1 MRRALY
7 IIILALLPM
16 VSYAQSIADL
26 TRKAEI
32 EKNPLHIYSNIGN
45 YNNGLYIVRKD
56 NNEEGTYA
64 YGVVNEDGTVYIPVE
79 YDRIEFTNEYG
90 AYEDN
95 VYKCE
100 KNGKWGLVSST
111 NGTLL
116 PCEYSSLSNKGNG
129 IWQTFKSGKY
139 GYIQLNRLSSIT
151 TLIPCIY
158 ESLGD
163 YSSDSYIHATLKGK
177 KGMIDSKNKIIIP
190 FEYSNVGNPCHTSN
204 GYSIIWVEKDGKLGI
219 YNDDGKE
226 LQPCDIDK
234 AYTLTEYNS
243 IELSYTDCPSTDYIY
258 IVRNGLTG
266 LISGSTFETIIP
278 CMYEY
283 LSPIKTSKAFYKAN
297 GKWGII
303 DTSNKTIQLAIY
315 DNVEIDGSTLSE
327 RKMPSMAFQSNMY
340 VRNNGKVGMLK
351 ANGEDFISVKY
362 DSLGLYSDNMLVAK
376 VGDKYG
382 FLNEEGKESVP
393 FVYSQAHNYSE
404 GLAAVVNENGKY
416 LFIDKLGNVAIK
428 PKEYDRVD
436 DFQNGTCKVYRK
448 DKVWEINRE
457 GKKVK
462 DSTKK
467 LEEDNVHD
475 GSDHDDIYVEN
486 TNYGNNNDTTNT
498 LTPNITSTLNFN
510 DKIFQHQHTRADNVM
525 PHDKNKD
532 KTELKYGEISDLKK
546 QKPNERITE
555 IDRSRYNDKDDD
567 IQLSQQFSQN
577 ICKYDEVLDN
587 FSDGLLPVTK
597 NKKLGY
603 INAKGEEV
611 IPCTLKYYIEPGM
624 DDGSVIFGRFKEGLA
639 KVCSFDGESG
649 AEESFGAKN
658 IKFGYMDKMGKIII
672 PPIYQ
677 TAGDFSE
684 GKAYVSSET
693 FNGFID
699 ITGKKLFE
707 IKGMIDRNL
716 EFVDGM
722 LMTTDTDNNQYLFYN
737 SEGKVVLKISMDK
750 YWRLSNFHEGLAYFE
765 HYDNINDCI
774 DRKGFIDKNGIEVLN
789 LTEYKII
796 NSFSEGLAAVSKDGN
811 KFGFI
816 NTQGE
821 IVIPCQY
828 EGYSTEGDMLEFN
841 DFHDGVCLVQTQNIY
856 INKKNEIVL
865 RVKEGVNCSDMS
877 QGLALINEYNSGT
890 NISTYGIVTLNG
902 YSTLDHQDK
911 YLAQNRIESL
921 KAQQKEKAEKYRR
934 EHEKIEL
941 ENKIHREERQR
952 KSQYGII
959 PDKFTSYDDAFKLI
973 YPSKKFYFN
982 KQSSN
987 YGINVWFRGYMEI
1000 RSDNGILSLYA
1011 GGFEISK
1018 LYNRGDKFKTED
1030 VKDKMIRF
1038 FVMDSYREYPLVIHL
1053 PDKKESKPY
1062 IYFEPTK
1069 MVDFREIFDSKY
1081 RNNIAWEWF
1090 EPDVGSKS
1098 ASILFHTEHVEPIP
1112 IRYVM
1117 R

>member
-1 MRRALY
+1 
-7 IIILALLPM
+7 M

-79 YDRIEFTNEYG
+79 YDQIEFTNEYG

-327 RKMPSMAFQSNMY
+327 QKMPSMAFQSNMY